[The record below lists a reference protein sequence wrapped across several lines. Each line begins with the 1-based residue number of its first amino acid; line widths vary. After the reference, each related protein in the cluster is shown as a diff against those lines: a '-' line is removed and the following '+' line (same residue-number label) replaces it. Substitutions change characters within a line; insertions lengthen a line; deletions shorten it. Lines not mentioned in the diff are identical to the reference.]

1 MTGSHPADAAMLRLP
16 SFGGWA
22 LVAGCLAVGGLAA
35 PVAGLAAQ
43 QDTTRQDT
51 VRVREAPPL
60 RDPIGDLNA
69 EAVRAGTFTG
79 AILLPGTKV
88 SLAIG
93 GFVKTA
99 VISDS
104 RLEVSG
110 ADLLPAAIGTTRP
123 DEDGNF
129 SVDATLSTIFLDARA
144 PARSGSVRGYI
155 EWDFNAAN
163 NGALGMRP
171 RLIFGAWQ
179 TKPGTLLAGHN
190 WSTFMNPS
198 IIPEGLTEPTVS
210 GAVFTRQAQVRWTQR
225 FSEPFS
231 LAVALESPGAGD
243 FLFQNESVARTRWPD
258 VIAAAEWQSTRVGQL
273 RASGVVRRIADG
285 ADSTLAP
292 ATGWGV
298 SVSGYVRI
306 AARDRFTLGGT
317 YGRGIARYVLG
328 FGAGASGI
336 VDAGEFQLL
345 RNHGALVAYRR
356 GWSEHVRSS
365 LAVGRAWTNSLDVQ
379 PADAFKNSTY
389 GFVNVMWSAMPYIT
403 CGVEYTYA
411 RVELKDDSSH
421 DNHRFAIG
429 VQIF

>member
-1 MTGSHPADAAMLRLP
+1 MNRSLVEDLGLEHQPMPSLRLLV
-16 SFGGWA
+16 GLVLWA
-22 LVAGCLAVGGLAA
+22 GVLAA
-35 PVAGLAAQ
+35 LARPLAAQ
-43 QDTTRQDT
+43 QDTTRQGT
-51 VRVREAPPL
+51 VRLREGPPL

-69 EAVRAGTFTG
+69 AAVRAGTFDG

-99 VISDS
+99 VIADS

-110 ADLLPAAIGTTRP
+110 ADLLPTSFGTTRA

-129 SVDATLSTIFLDARA
+129 SVDATLSKLFLDARA

-155 EWDFNAAN
+155 EWDFNASN
-163 NGALGMRP
+163 NGALGLRP

-179 TKPGTLLAGHN
+179 TKHGTLLAGQH
-190 WSTFMNPS
+190 WATFMNVG

-210 GAVFTRQAQVRWTQR
+210 GAVFARQAQVRWTQR
-225 FSEPFS
+225 ISEPLS
-231 LAVALESPGAGD
+231 LAVALENPGSGD

-258 VIAAAEWQSTRVGQL
+258 LVAAAEWQSPSVGQL
-273 RASGVVRRIADG
+273 RASGLVRRIADG
-285 ADSTLAP
+285 ADSSLSP

-298 SVSGYVRI
+298 SVGGYLRI
-306 AARDRFTLGGT
+306 AARDRFTLSGT

-328 FGAGASGI
+328 LGAGASGV

-345 RNHGALVAYRR
+345 HNSGVLGVYRH
-356 GWSEHVRSS
+356 GWSEHVRTSVA
-365 LAVGRAWTNSLDVQ
+365 LGRAWTNSLDAQ
-379 PADAFKNSTY
+379 PTDAFKNSTY
-389 GFVNVMWSAMPYIT
+389 GFANLMWSAMPYIT
-403 CGVEYTYA
+403 YGIEYAYG
-411 RVELKDDSSH
+411 RMEQRNGSSH
-421 DNHRFAIG
+421 DNHRVAIG